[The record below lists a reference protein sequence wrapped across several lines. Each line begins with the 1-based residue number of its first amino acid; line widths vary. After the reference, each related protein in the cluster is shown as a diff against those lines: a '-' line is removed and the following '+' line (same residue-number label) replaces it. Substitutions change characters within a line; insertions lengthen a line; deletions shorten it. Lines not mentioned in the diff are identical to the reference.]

1 MATPLQVETLC
12 PRNTCPVC
20 LNKLRRCELGKP
32 EGCRHYFCLSC
43 ILEWSKVSYCKLYT
57 FVLLDIETVNIN
69 DSYFFMHLLMFYDL
83 S

>member
-43 ILEWSKVSYCKLYT
+43 ILEWSKVSYYKLHA
-57 FVLLDIETVNIN
+57 FVETVNVNKILL
-69 DSYFFMHLLMFYDL
+69 MHLLMFHDF

>member
-43 ILEWSKVSYCKLYT
+43 ILEWSKVSYYKLRA
-57 FVLLDIETVNIN
+57 FVETVNVNKILL
-69 DSYFFMHLLMFYDL
+69 MHLLMFHDF